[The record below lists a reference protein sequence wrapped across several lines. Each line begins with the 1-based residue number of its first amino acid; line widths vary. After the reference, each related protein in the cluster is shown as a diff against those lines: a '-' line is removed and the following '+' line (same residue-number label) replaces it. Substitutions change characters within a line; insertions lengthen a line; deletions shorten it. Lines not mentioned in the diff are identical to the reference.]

1 MGLEVF
7 EPRALSLAV
16 ISGTCARHELALVA
30 LCDFLGPEECSV
42 VWAEPGVLRG
52 ALSVG
57 ALFGLLRI
65 AGTRR
70 P

>member
-42 VWAEPGVLRG
+42 VWAERVLEFFEE
-52 ALSVG
+52 L
-57 ALFGLLRI
+57 
-65 AGTRR
+65 
-70 P
+70 